1 MPKFLVIRLMKS
13 FLMIGSAAIFC
24 STLPIIARADLS
36 KDYRDGSHYVE
47 YSSSH
52 PRRIYATR
60 SGHVYMIDPA
70 ACGGGWHGKIG
81 VISADSGYTHP
92 GYCSRESV
100 TNSSSFITTI
110 KPLKLDWSEIEIY
123 KCASDTPFSE
133 ICISPITKTVLRSIT
148 KK

>member
-1 MPKFLVIRLMKS
+1 MKS

-36 KDYRDGSHYVE
+36 KDYQDGSHYVE

-133 ICISPITKTVLRSIT
+133 ICVSPITKTVLRSISLMS
-148 KK
+148 K